1 MVKNDLNVKIKRI
14 WKWTFIG
21 IIIFL
26 VISFFL
32 KSSYPI
38 THYKF
43 NLSDAYDVLKDTLTL
58 AAGFLAPVAAFVL
71 FSDWR
76 EQHVL
81 INNEKISKEILN
93 ILDEFYDFY
102 NLSYGS
108 LLENDEFYKKQNL
121 FFQKINY
128 LAEKKAEI
136 NAKDQVAKDF
146 LVQLKE
152 IQILL
157 PTYWILFTEEVRA
170 YQDFQKIHEP
180 RTVLAKGLSESY
192 SNKHIYAQNKKFD
205 LYKEIFEK
213 RNKLS
218 ILYV

>member
-1 MVKNDLNVKIKRI
+1 MVKNDLKVKIRRI

-21 IIIFL
+21 IVIFL

-38 THYKF
+38 THHKF
-43 NLSDAYDVLKDTLTL
+43 NLSDAYEVLKDTLTL

-81 INNEKISKEILN
+81 VNNEKISKEILN
-93 ILDEFYDFY
+93 ILDEFYEFY
-102 NLSYGS
+102 NLYFGS
-108 LLENDEFYKKQNL
+108 VLENDEFYKKQSL
-121 FFQKINY
+121 YFQKINY

-136 NAKDQVAKDF
+136 NAKDQLAKDF
-146 LVQLKE
+146 LVQLTQ

-170 YQDFQKIHEP
+170 YQDFQNFHEP
-180 RTVLAKGLSESY
+180 QTVLAKGLSESY
-192 SNKHIYAQNKKFD
+192 SNKHFNAQSKKFD
-205 LYKEIFEK
+205 VQKEIIEK
-213 RNKLS
+213 RNNLS

>member
-1 MVKNDLNVKIKRI
+1 MVKNDLKVKIRRI

-38 THYKF
+38 THHKF
-43 NLSDAYDVLKDTLTL
+43 NLSDAYEVLKDTLTL

-81 INNEKISKEILN
+81 VNNEKISKEILN
-93 ILDEFYDFY
+93 ILDEFYEFY
-102 NLSYGS
+102 NLYFGS
-108 LLENDEFYKKQNL
+108 VLENDEFYKKQSL
-121 FFQKINY
+121 YFQKINY

-136 NAKDQVAKDF
+136 NAKDQVAEDF
-146 LVQLKE
+146 LVRLTQ

-180 RTVLAKGLSESY
+180 QTVLAKGLSESY
-192 SNKHIYAQNKKFD
+192 SNKHINAQSKKFD
-205 LYKEIFEK
+205 VQKEIIEK
-213 RNKLS
+213 RNNLS